1 MANRRTA
8 LAVLFVCA
16 APLAVSTPP
25 ATAQDANPLAGVRM
39 FVDHDSASWHQWR
52 AYRRTGKRR
61 KAELVWKIAREPKE
75 GRMGGRFT
83 RPHFRHKLRRLIRA
97 ARRQGSVPVFTVLR
111 AESTG

>member
-61 KAELVWKIAREPKE
+61 KAELVWKIAREPKAVWV
-75 GRMGGRFT
+75 GASRGHTSGT
-83 RPHFRHKLRRLIRA
+83 SCD
-97 ARRQGSVPVFTVLR
+97 G
-111 AESTG
+111 